1 MRVLKRPRFL
11 LDLAEELTWLNEKAG
26 PNVAESWYEA
36 LIDTIQLLQQH
47 PLLGRERKDL
57 APNGI
62 RSWRLSGFPRWLL
75 FYTVDQAGNLVLLRV
90 RQGTMDLLVMKFD
103 S

>member
-11 LDLAEELTWLNEKAG
+11 LDLAEELTWLKEKAG
-26 PNVAESWYEA
+26 PDVAESWYEA
-36 LIDTIQLLQQH
+36 LTETIEQLRKH
-47 PLLGRERKDL
+47 PLLGRERRDL
-57 APNGI
+57 VPKGI

-75 FYTVDQAGNLVLLRV
+75 FYSVDSSDSLVLYRV
-90 RQGTMDLLVMKFD
+90 RQGSMDLLVLKLD